1 MTTRYMTTVL
11 QRPAL
16 YSSSALFFYS
26 YAAAKCVTVAVH
38 YLEKMMFNV
47 YLRVKR
53 DLNHLPGD

>member
-26 YAAAKCVTVAVH
+26 YAAAKCVTVAVQ
-38 YLEKMMFNV
+38 YLSHRKNDV
-47 YLRVKR
+47 
-53 DLNHLPGD
+53 